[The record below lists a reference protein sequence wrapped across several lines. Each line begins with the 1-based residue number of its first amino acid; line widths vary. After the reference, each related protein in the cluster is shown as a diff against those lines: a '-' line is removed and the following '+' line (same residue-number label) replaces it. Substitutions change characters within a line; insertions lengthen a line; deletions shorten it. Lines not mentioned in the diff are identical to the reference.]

1 MYLNLSNNSIAN
13 YSDEVAKTLKHG
25 KLVLSIDVLVVCLFY
40 LGAIVP
46 TLGIVGNSAV
56 LIIIKRNRAFQTAQN
71 YLLGSLAAADI
82 TNLLF
87 CAFSVIPLVTV
98 LPDGVIGTV
107 LCRFF
112 VGFNVPLT
120 ATVVSV
126 FTLTVLA
133 VERYHAIVKPMQM
146 LQLTR
151 ETYSASIVLNA
162 PIFVYTDYKFKKAF

>member
-13 YSDEVAKTLKHG
+13 YSDEVAKTLKQG
-25 KLVLSIDVLVVCLFY
+25 KLVLSIDVLVVCLFC

-71 YLLGSLAAADI
+71 YLLGNLAAADI

-107 LCRFF
+107 LCQFF

-120 ATVVSV
+120 ATVASV